1 MDQWQRYSFYK
12 IQEAE
17 RLQRKIIL
25 LDPKFSDDI
34 SAEFDRDI
42 TKQSIGSRDETLKK
56 APSESVITFT
66 TIYRVSVLREQILLF

>member
-17 RLQRKIIL
+17 RLQRKIIV
-25 LDPKFSDDI
+25 LDPKLSDDI

-42 TKQSIGSRDETLKK
+42 TTQSIGSRDETLKK
-56 APSESVITFT
+56 APSESVITFA
-66 TIYRVSVLREQILLF
+66 TICHTSALRQQILLF

>member
-17 RLQRKIIL
+17 RLQRKIIV
-25 LDPKFSDDI
+25 LDPKFNDDI

-42 TKQSIGSRDETLKK
+42 TTQSIGSRDEMLKK
-56 APSESVITFT
+56 APSESVITFA
-66 TIYRVSVLREQILLF
+66 TICHASALRQQILLF